1 MTEPPSSNKWKWS
14 IQQLK
19 WFKSKAIFSSY
30 FSLKLVEISK
40 AQDIEVGDG
49 TTSVVVIAGSLLESC
64 ELLLDRGIHP
74 TTISEG
80 FQLALGKSLDILKT
94 ITKPVELSDRESLK
108 NCVNTALASKVVSS
122 NSQTFSPLAVE
133 AVMKVFYL
141 VAFYL

>member
-1 MTEPPSSNKWKWS
+1 
-14 IQQLK
+14 
-19 WFKSKAIFSSY
+19 
-30 FSLKLVEISK
+30 
-40 AQDIEVGDG
+40 
-49 TTSVVVIAGSLLESC
+49 
-64 ELLLDRGIHP
+64 
-74 TTISEG
+74 
-80 FQLALGKSLDILKT
+80 LALGKSLDILKT